1 MLVVNNT
8 IFGKNQNSNFQYRHD
23 SVRIL
28 ILPKLK
34 PYIMITQTSMNG
46 HLGDYF
52 MLLAA
57 LLTPYNT
64 PAICTVFTHSYSYRF
79 INESV

>member
-1 MLVVNNT
+1 M
-8 IFGKNQNSNFQYRHD
+8 
-23 SVRIL
+23 L

-34 PYIMITQTSMNG
+34 PYILITQTSMNG
-46 HLGDYF
+46 HLGDCF
-52 MLLAA
+52 MIPAA

-79 INESV
+79 INESI